1 MNKER
6 FEYLLFQY
14 LNNCFTE
21 SELIEFLDLLKT
33 NDLKDLDQLVDQQL
47 NKHLKDNLAAKHKFE
62 KDSTFA
68 AIQSHIK
75 QKPVSEETKHYTFP
89 IRWVAASVAI
99 LLSITL
105 FWVYTNIDSQST
117 AYVIFDD
124 IELPEASSPT
134 VTLAD
139 GTNYCL
145 SEMDANAL
153 LNLGISLTNNADG
166 SETFQVLPSTN
177 GVSEQRTFHVPK
189 GTSSVLMMPDGS
201 KVWLN
206 SGSKLRYPSEFS
218 KNIRQVELEG
228 EAYFEIAHNKA
239 SPFVVKSAETHIKV
253 LGTEFN
259 VSNYLEADK
268 TFTTLVSGKVEINN
282 NRNKT
287 NLSPGLQSITSKN
300 SSKIQTKKVNTK
312 MVTSWKEG
320 YFNFDNDDI
329 RTVLT
334 KIKSWYDIQGFEIKD
349 ETSDQF
355 TGSILRTHKLSHL
368 LAQLEKTSNYKFK
381 IKEGRVQAMGRE

>member
-14 LNNCFTE
+14 LNNNFTE

-33 NDLKDLDQLVDQQL
+33 DDFKDVDQLVDQQL
-47 NKHLKDNLAAKHKFE
+47 NKHLKDNLTAKDKFE

-68 AIQSHIK
+68 VIENHIWK
-75 QKPVSEETKHYTFP
+75 KTVGGGATHYTFP
-89 IRWVAASVAI
+89 LRWITALAAMLLSVA
-99 LLSITL
+99 L
-105 FWVYTNIDSQST
+105 FWVYTNIGSQPTTYASL
-117 AYVIFDD
+117 DD

-134 VTLAD
+134 VTLSD
-139 GTNYCL
+139 GTNYNL
-145 SEMDANAL
+145 SDMDANAL
-153 LNLGISLTNNADG
+153 LSLGISLTKNADG
-166 SETFQVLPSTN
+166 TETFQVLPSAN
-177 GVSEQRTFHVPK
+177 GISEQRTFHVPK
-189 GTSSVLMMPDGS
+189 GTSSILLMPDGS

-206 SGSKLRYPSEFS
+206 SGSQLTYPSEFA

-259 VSNYLEADK
+259 VSNYLEVGK
-268 TFTTLVSGKVEINN
+268 TFTTLISGKVEVNN
-282 NRNKT
+282 HSNKT

-300 SSKIQTKKVNTK
+300 SAKIETKKVNTQ
-312 MVTSWKEG
+312 MVTAWKEG

-334 KIKSWYDIQGFEIKD
+334 KIKSWYDIQDFEIKD
-349 ETSDQF
+349 ETSDHF
-355 TGSILRTHKLSHL
+355 TGSIIRTHKLSHL

-381 IKEGRVQAMGRE
+381 IKEGRVQAMRDE